1 MKKKNNIF
9 KKLIPAAGMLLLSTA
24 MLATSTY
31 AWFSMNKQVT
41 ATGMQITAKSDS
53 TYLLINTDTNNTAAL
68 IQAAGTITIPLT
80 VEDEDSVV
88 LPSSPALTDAEVG
101 YLTTSGTKV
110 GGGAITTEG
119 VLVDNAAKAAA
130 VTNWF
135 TANATTVNAA
145 TINTATAKQ
154 LVDFDG
160 YVIHKT
166 CYITVARGSN
176 AANNLSV
183 TGTFT
188 QKAGGADISA
198 CKAVVTTD
206 DGGFAVLSSTNA
218 TADIKG
224 TNTAITDAT
233 VRTVDIYIYYDGDE
247 TPVYTNN
254 MANLKGANIEF
265 AFSAEPV
272 TS

>member
-53 TYLLINTDTNNTAAL
+53 TYLLINTGDNDTAAE
-68 IQAAGTITIPLT
+68 IQTAGTITIPLT
-80 VEDEDSVV
+80 VSAEQSVV
-88 LPSSPALTDAEVG
+88 LPSSPALTEAEVG
-101 YLTTSGTKV
+101 YLTTSGKTV
-110 GGGAITTEG
+110 SGATITTAG
-119 VLVDNAAKAAA
+119 VLVDNAAKTAA

-135 TANATTVNAA
+135 TANALTVNAA
-145 TINTATAKQ
+145 AINTETARQ
-154 LVDFDG
+154 LTSFTG

-166 CYITVARGSN
+166 CYITVAAGSN
-176 AANNLSV
+176 NANNLSV

-188 QKAGGADISA
+188 QKTDGTDITA
-198 CKAVVTTD
+198 CKAVVVTD

-224 TNTAITDAT
+224 TNTAITDTT

-254 MANLKGANIEF
+254 MANLKGADIQF

-272 TS
+272 V